1 MGLGRS
7 LAINLKGLYNQVFNG
22 GIMNK
27 INVPSFNEVPA
38 FTTDLVDQLGTIKQ
52 AIDELEATAR
62 KFKTELI
69 KRGVG
74 TYEGSRFFA
83 EVQHYDRATI
93 SPVLVRKLSN
103 EEFVKQ
109 VTEVKAIDAVVVKPL
124 GE

>member
-1 MGLGRS
+1 
-7 LAINLKGLYNQVFNG
+7 
-22 GIMNK
+22 MNK

-74 TYEGSRFFA
+74 TYEGAKFFA

-124 GE
+124 EE

>member
-1 MGLGRS
+1 M
-7 LAINLKGLYNQVFNG
+7 LKLD
-22 GIMNK
+22 
-27 INVPSFNEVPA
+27 VPSFTNIPA
-38 FTTDLVDQLGTIKQ
+38 VTDDLVDELGVIKQ

-62 KFKTELI
+62 KLKAELI

-74 TYEGSRFFA
+74 TYEGSKFFA

-103 EEFVKQ
+103 DAFIEQ

-124 GE
+124 ES

>member
-1 MGLGRS
+1 
-7 LAINLKGLYNQVFNG
+7 
-22 GIMNK
+22 MNT

-38 FTTDLVDQLGTIKQ
+38 FTDDLVDQLGTIKQ

-69 KRGVG
+69 RRGVG
-74 TYEGSRFFA
+74 TYEGAKFFA

-93 SPVLVRKLSN
+93 SPVLVRKFSN
-103 EEFVKQ
+103 EEFVKS

>member
-1 MGLGRS
+1 
-7 LAINLKGLYNQVFNG
+7 
-22 GIMNK
+22 MN
-27 INVPSFNEVPA
+27 IPSFNEVPA
-38 FTTDLVDQLGTIKQ
+38 FSSDIVDQLGTIKQ

-103 EEFVKQ
+103 DEFVKQ
-109 VTEVKAIDAVVVKPL
+109 VTEVKAVDAVVVKPL
-124 GE
+124 GV